1 VIYAMLDTSLI
12 QLQGDLTEMSRL
24 YRHVKEMM
32 RGRHPVDLYRPG
44 PDDEETDDEET
55 DEEETDEE
63 ETDEEETDEEETD
76 DEETHDEEADDE
88 EADDEEADDE
98 EADDE
103 EADDEDTDNEDT
115 DNEGD
120 REHQSN
126 GGSADELTYVISK
139 LKFDA
144 DGDARM
150 L

>member
-1 VIYAMLDTSLI
+1 
-12 QLQGDLTEMSRL
+12 MSRL

-44 PDDEETDDEET
+44 PDDEETDEEET

-76 DEETHDEEADDE
+76 DEET
-88 EADDEEADDE
+88 DDE

-103 EADDEDTDNEDT
+103 EADDEDTDNE
-115 DNEGD
+115 GD
-120 REHQSN
+120 GQHQSN
-126 GGSADELTYVISK
+126 GGSADELTDVISK